1 MRKKVASKSHFELM
15 KFLKEN
21 PDPLGVQA
29 SGGLKEYTIE
39 EVAKHNDYPSI
50 WSIYKGNVYDITMYL
65 DYHPGGIDVLKPCFG
80 KDMTEL
86 FDKYHSYVRIDGF
99 IGKFKIGYIKKAES
113 KFKKNDTN
121 EKDDSN
127 K

>member
-1 MRKKVASKSHFELM
+1 M

-29 SGGLKEYTIE
+29 SGGLKEYTME
-39 EVAKHNDYPSI
+39 EVSKHNSPPSI
-50 WSIYKGNVYDITMYL
+50 WTVYNGIVYDITMYL
-65 DYHPGGIDVLKPCFG
+65 DYHPGGIDILKPCFG

-86 FDKYHSYVRIDGF
+86 FDKYHKYIKIDGF
-99 IGKFKIGYIKKAES
+99 IGNFKVGYVKQVPKES
-113 KFKKNDTN
+113 KFKPN
-121 EKDDSN
+121 EVDN